1 MGVQK
6 NKTRKH
12 KRQMRRQRGG
22 GGSFLDYIFG
32 INDSKKAD
40 ESTSSGSSWFS
51 LQSFSFFGSKTE
63 TTETNQDK
71 TVETDG
77 NTTVET
83 NQDKPV
89 KTEDTTDTPES
100 DRDTTKSDTTEEE
113 KTESDN
119 QLGGKRRRKSKRK
132 HHKSKRKHRKS
143 KHKNT

>member
-6 NKTRKH
+6 NKTQKH

-32 INDSKKAD
+32 IDDSKKAD

-51 LQSFSFFGSKTE
+51 LPSFSFFGSKT
-63 TTETNQDK
+63 D
-71 TVETDG
+71 
-77 NTTVET
+77 
-83 NQDKPV
+83 V
-89 KTEDTTDTPES
+89 KEDTTGQT
-100 DRDTTKSDTTEEE
+100 TTKQN
-113 KTESDN
+113 N

-143 KHKNT
+143 KHKKT